1 MGPCHRVP
9 QRAALPALVQLP
21 HRARLVRRRPS
32 LLPNLQKMLESFEA
46 WDEADAADDVVAE
59 VRSGKS
65 QRGEKRR
72 AATKSMRFWT
82 LLWF

>member
-1 MGPCHRVP
+1 MP
-9 QRAALPALVQLP
+9 QRAVLPAIVQLP

-46 WDEADAADDVVAE
+46 WDEPDAADDVVAE
-59 VRSGKS
+59 VRRGKS

-72 AATKSMRFWT
+72 ATPKSMRFWT
-82 LLWF
+82 LLGF

>member
-9 QRAALPALVQLP
+9 QRAVLPAIVQLP

-59 VRSGKS
+59 VRRGKS

-82 LLWF
+82 QLGF

>member
-1 MGPCHRVP
+1 
-9 QRAALPALVQLP
+9 
-21 HRARLVRRRPS
+21 
-32 LLPNLQKMLESFEA
+32 MLESFEA

-72 AATKSMRFWT
+72 AAPKSITFWT
-82 LLWF
+82 LLGF

>member
-9 QRAALPALVQLP
+9 QRAVLPAIVQLP

-32 LLPNLQKMLESFEA
+32 LLPNLKKMLESFEA

-59 VRSGKS
+59 VRRGKS

-72 AATKSMRFWT
+72 AAPKSMRMWT
-82 LLWF
+82 LLGF

>member
-9 QRAALPALVQLP
+9 QRAVLPAIVQLP

-72 AATKSMRFWT
+72 AAPKSMRFWT
-82 LLWF
+82 LLGF

>member
-1 MGPCHRVP
+1 
-9 QRAALPALVQLP
+9 
-21 HRARLVRRRPS
+21 
-32 LLPNLQKMLESFEA
+32 MLESFEA

-72 AATKSMRFWT
+72 AAPKSMRCGANLGSGWGQSPDDVAEASRRQT
-82 LLWF
+82 DCLANARPKRGR

>member
-1 MGPCHRVP
+1 MP
-9 QRAALPALVQLP
+9 QRAALPPLVQLP
-21 HRARLVRRRPS
+21 HRARVVRRRPS

-59 VRSGKS
+59 VRNGKS

-72 AATKSMRFWT
+72 AAPKSMRCGAS
-82 LLWF
+82 LGSG